1 MLKLQELKKKQQQAK
16 AAESSTSSNNTA
28 AENQTSTSSTPTADS
43 NSSTGYILKR
53 QNSKELA
60 EKRKQKSKENLF
72 SLRRSGGGKKGKK
85 KANPAELRVHKD
97 LSEMDP
103 VAGTRLNFPDPNHL
117 MTFELFVIPADG
129 MYKGAEFKFTVNI
142 PNTYPYDP
150 PKAQCET
157 MIYHPNIDWEG
168 HVCLNILRA
177 DWMPVL
183 NLGAVVFGLMTLFLQ
198 PNPDDP
204 LNKEVAQ
211 LMIDNRTQFEKNVK
225 LTLQGGN
232 VSGRQFPKL
241 LK

>member
-16 AAESSTSSNNTA
+16 AAETSSSSP
-28 AENQTSTSSTPTADS
+28 QTNSN
-43 NSSTGYILKR
+43 NSSGNSSASSSSSATTGYILKR

-85 KANPAELRVHKD
+85 KANPSELRVHKD

-103 VAGTRLNFPDPNHL
+103 VSGTRLNFPDANNL
-117 MTFELFVIPADG
+117 MNFELYITPTDG
-129 MYKGAEFKFTVNI
+129 LYQGAEFKFTLNI

-150 PKAQCET
+150 PKAQCDT

-211 LMIDNRTQFEKNVK
+211 LMIDNRSQFDKNVK
-225 LTLQGGN
+225 QSLQGGY
-232 VSGRQFPKL
+232 VGSRQYPKL